1 MHPFFRD
8 LLTAIGQE
16 AHETGMKIVRAGAAE
31 LLDDID
37 ERVTGVQ
44 TRVREAR
51 EKVGTSTKK
60 KSSRL
65 RGSKAKKSAAS
76 EREVV
81 VIDAEV
87 VDE

>member
-44 TRVREAR
+44 TRVRKAR
-51 EKVGTSTKK
+51 EKVSSPKK
-60 KSSRL
+60 KSGRL
-65 RGSKAKKSAAS
+65 RGSSKAKKSAA
-76 EREVV
+76 ENEVV